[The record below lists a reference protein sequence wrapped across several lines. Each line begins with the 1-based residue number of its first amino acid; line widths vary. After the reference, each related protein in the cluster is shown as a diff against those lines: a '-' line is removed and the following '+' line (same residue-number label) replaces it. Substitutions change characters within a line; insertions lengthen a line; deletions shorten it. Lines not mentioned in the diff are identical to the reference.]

1 MDGMRAEKAHAASL
15 SGGSEARLSLV
26 VIGDHVWDATLRSGP
41 GLLAGGD
48 ASGGDVSDE
57 GADRYLLIGHTL
69 SIGRLPGG
77 VA

>member
-41 GLLAGGD
+41 GLL
-48 ASGGDVSDE
+48 SGGDVSDE
-57 GADRYLLIGHTL
+57 GADRYLLIGHAL